1 MRTQYQIRTISL
13 ILFLTTLFAV
23 AKVNFEV
30 KEYRGQDYVPLS
42 QVKDF
47 YRFTSISQS
56 GSSIYLKNAQVVIKF
71 QAGSQE
77 VLMNQVKFIFS
88 NAIIAIG
95 GKYHISVR
103 DLTKVVDPILR
114 PNKIKDVKPF
124 ETVVIDAGHGGRDSG
139 GVSRYGREGTYN
151 LSVAKLLRD
160 RLRKYGFKV
169 VMTRDSDVFLSLSQ
183 RVAIANKYKNAVFI
197 SIHFNSAGSSG
208 GSRAQGI
215 ETFTLSPTGVP
226 HYGRSFR
233 STDDLAR
240 QGNAQDAENIALATA
255 VHWRSIRD
263 LGNNSMPV
271 PDRGIRRARFSV
283 LTDIKHPAILIEGGF
298 LSHSTESRLIHK
310 KEYQATLANAIGDA
324 IYVYRGATLG
334 KKSTGSKK

>member
-1 MRTQYQIRTISL
+1 MRTQNSL
-13 ILFLTTLFAV
+13 RKIFILFLLSLFSA
-23 AKVNFEV
+23 AGKVNFDV
-30 KEYRGQDYVPLS
+30 TEYRGQDYVPLS
-42 QVKDF
+42 QVKEF
-47 YRFTSISQS
+47 YRFTSLSQS

-71 QAGSQE
+71 QAGGQE

-95 GKYHISVR
+95 GQYHISVR

-124 ETVVIDAGHGGRDSG
+124 DTVIIDPGHGGRDSG
-139 GVSRYGREGTYN
+139 GTSRYGREATYN

-160 RLRKYGFKV
+160 RLQKYGFKV

-183 RVAIANKYKNAVFI
+183 RVAIANKYKNAVFV
-197 SIHFNSAGSSG
+197 SIHFNSAGS
-208 GSRAQGI
+208 GSSSAHGI

-226 HYGRSFR
+226 HYGRSYL
-233 STDDLAR
+233 STDALAQ

-263 LGNNSMPV
+263 LGRNSMPV

-283 LTDIKHPAILIEGGF
+283 LTDIKHPAILLEGGF
-298 LSHSTESRLIHK
+298 LSHPTESRLIHR

-334 KKSTGSKK
+334 QKSAGTKK